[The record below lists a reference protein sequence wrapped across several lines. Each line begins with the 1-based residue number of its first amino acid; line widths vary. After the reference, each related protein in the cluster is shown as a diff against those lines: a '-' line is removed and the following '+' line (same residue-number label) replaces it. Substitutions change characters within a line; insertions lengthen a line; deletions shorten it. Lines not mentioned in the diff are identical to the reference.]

1 MSTAVFGSLFDD
13 VRACQCPTA
22 MSMQSDVGSRL
33 TDAGLASVPIPD
45 AVRERVR
52 SFDLGISPDLK
63 RELCPTG
70 VIVFSRQASC
80 LFVTCLS
87 SGALL

>member
-52 SFDLGISPDLK
+52 WFDLGISPDLK

-70 VIVFSRQASC
+70 VIVFSR
-80 LFVTCLS
+80 
-87 SGALL
+87 